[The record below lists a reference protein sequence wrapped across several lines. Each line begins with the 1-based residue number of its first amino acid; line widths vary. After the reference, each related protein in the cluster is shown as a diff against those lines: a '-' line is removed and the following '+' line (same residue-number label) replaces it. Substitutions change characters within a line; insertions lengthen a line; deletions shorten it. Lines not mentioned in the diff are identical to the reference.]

1 MTRPFKISPK
11 AALKGSALATEV
23 RHTYPLSGRDEH
35 ALRAAVQTIV
45 VKRLSRASVPNK
57 VVRDFD
63 VHRAAVALG
72 LTTAD
77 LRRKLAN
84 LGLDTTRG
92 QRRLRVPSRKTT
104 GSKAKLGSS
113 RRSKARRTSRPH
125 VRIRG

>member
-11 AALKGSALATEV
+11 AALKGSALASEV
-23 RHTYPLSGRDEH
+23 RRIYPLSGRDEH

-45 VKRLSRASVPNK
+45 VKRLSSGSVPNK
-57 VVRDFD
+57 VVRDLD

-84 LGLDTTRG
+84 LGLDTTSG
-92 QRRLRVPSRKTT
+92 QRRLRIASRKTT
-104 GSKAKLGSS
+104 GSKTKPGSS
-113 RRSKARRTSRPH
+113 RRGKTGRTSRPPA
-125 VRIRG
+125 RIRG